1 MFFVVKIVQR
11 SWKFKFLQIFTIY
24 YNNLQYLSN
33 LDFRVPRQIS
43 VSIFNVSRKSTAVP
57 RYITSDSQHCIQ
69 HKMAAFNSMIDRL
82 LKFPMNITNQREE
95 LKIINNIARIN
106 GYDDKFVKRIYQ
118 RQKLKAKLRALMTLV
133 PSAQN
138 ETKQRAAITFF
149 PGIRNKL
156 QGIFKRHNIDFVY
169 SNIGVNYLTYLE
181 TPRINVTHW
190 SNQVST
196 KLHVKVVK
204 RKTSARRK
212 DVPSQYLMGMSGI

>member
-1 MFFVVKIVQR
+1 
-11 SWKFKFLQIFTIY
+11 
-24 YNNLQYLSN
+24 
-33 LDFRVPRQIS
+33 
-43 VSIFNVSRKSTAVP
+43 
-57 RYITSDSQHCIQ
+57 
-69 HKMAAFNSMIDRL
+69 MAAFNSMIDRL

-106 GYDDKFVKRIYQ
+106 GYDDKFVNRIYQ

-169 SNIGVNYLTYLE
+169 SNIGVNYLTHLE
-181 TPRINVTHW
+181 TRRINVTHW
-190 SNQVST
+190 SNQVDQVST

-212 DVPSQYLMGMSGI
+212 DVPSQYVMSMSGI